1 MDEKFFSRENRSYKI
16 DLEIAPFNDYRG
28 KIKRVGQY
36 KSRVFGKK

>member
-1 MDEKFFSRENRSYKI
+1 MDEKFFSKENRSYKI
-16 DLEIAPFNDYRG
+16 YLEIAPFNDCRG